1 MHNAAK
7 GGDHEPAAPAQ
18 RRNDAGLART
28 DALQPSAP
36 DRRGRPEQHEEQ
48 RIHPA
53 EARNAPVASR
63 GEKLT
68 DERDIRT
75 GDTLVETDGA
85 RQRQPEHAEAIGHA
99 NAEMDAKGGRRHQP
113 AIEPRLGND
122 AFPVEQP
129 QRGPKAARLFDR
141 RHCGFL
147 RYGSY
152 ELCYAVSD
160 SRFCVARSLLTA
172 SRTGGSRPTP
182 PASRGAMMAARMRG
196 APNLAR
202 CSAAPPT
209 ALWGPDWR
217 RTCRSDL
224 AYSRACHSTWA
235 TRSLAI
241 QRGGRAAHSTCPR

>member
-1 MHNAAK
+1 MRNDAN

-75 GDTLVETDGA
+75 GHALVETDGA
-85 RQRQPEHAEAIGHA
+85 RERQPEHAEAIGHA

-113 AIEPRLGND
+113 AIEPRLGDD

-129 QRGPKAARLFDR
+129 QRGPKAARLVDR

-172 SRTGGSRPTP
+172 SRTGGSEPTP
-182 PASRGAMMAARMRG
+182 PASTFPYMAAGIRRS
-196 APNLAR
+196 PNLVR
-202 CSAAPPT
+202 CSAVPAH
-209 ALWGPDWR
+209 ALSFPL
-217 RTCRSDL
+217 L
-224 AYSRACHSTWA
+224 AKT
-235 TRSLAI
+235 LPI
-241 QRGGRAAHSTCPR
+241 P